1 MLAAIR
7 RPLATRQLLLRHA
20 STEAYT
26 PPEYRDLN
34 AQTWAKL
41 SEPVREELIEY
52 FAWRMEDRWHT
63 ISRDEARAAYFIGY
77 GTWGPRAAK
86 GNPTQ
91 QPPAGE
97 LVGRAI
103 FSLVLFSALGVA
115 AFNHVTDKRVHA
127 ALARLE
133 VSDV

>member
-7 RPLATRQLLLRHA
+7 RPLTTRQALLRCA
-20 STEAYT
+20 STETYN
-26 PPEYRDLN
+26 PPDYRDLS
-34 AQTWAKL
+34 AQTWDKL

-63 ISRDEARAAYFIGY
+63 LSQDEARAAYFIGY
-77 GTWGPRAAK
+77 GPWGPRAAK
-86 GNPTQ
+86 GTST
-91 QPPAGE
+91 PPAAGE
-97 LVGRAI
+97 LVGKAI

-127 ALARLE
+127 AVSRLE